1 MHEWMY
7 VDDMRVII
15 SSIESKNRFF
25 FKLIDFIFGQITR
38 RKRERRVGLFHA
50 HTYTR
55 TDTITVV
62 RTHEH
67 PPTHKHFLPLYTPP
81 QTPPLPLTSRP
92 FLHSPP
98 PLHLSHRPPKPQ
110 PHLHPHP
117 RQAALT
123 HHSLLPPIQQL
134 AHPAAHAPTLTS
146 PLLQHHPSGRRARAF
161 LPPPEAAKE
170 ARKPRDLQEWR
181 KCSVRLSCGRL
192 LQRRPSERFTL
203 DAALGPVAFCVVAV
217 VVVVFCRGCRG
228 CCVLLWFL

>member
-1 MHEWMY
+1 MGLHEWMY

-81 QTPPLPLTSRP
+81 QTPP
-92 FLHSPP
+92 SPSHLDPSYIAP
-98 PLHLSHRPPKPQ
+98 PLSISPTDPQNLSPTYTPTPDKPPSHTTPSFLLSSNSLTQPPTRP
-110 PHLHPHP
+110 H
-117 RQAALT
+117 
-123 HHSLLPPIQQL
+123 
-134 AHPAAHAPTLTS
+134 
-146 PLLQHHPSGRRARAF
+146 
-161 LPPPEAAKE
+161 
-170 ARKPRDLQEWR
+170 
-181 KCSVRLSCGRL
+181 
-192 LQRRPSERFTL
+192 
-203 DAALGPVAFCVVAV
+203 
-217 VVVVFCRGCRG
+217 
-228 CCVLLWFL
+228 